1 MKIYKQCSSGE
12 HTGRRITNRDCIIKS
27 NMNYKGS
34 NSNKGIVQVRNNNT
48 ITLVALISMI

>member
-12 HTGRRITNRDCIIKS
+12 HTERRITNRDCIIKS

-34 NSNKGIVQVRNNNT
+34 NSNREIVQMRNNIT
-48 ITLVALISMI
+48 ITLAAFSMI